1 MLWGSKVWM
10 LPLEGYFQDKCTNC
24 FSNPM
29 LSHVQSVLH
38 HIRCN
43 DEIWSEMRCHHW
55 THCKDIHIRWTTFS
69 WKSTN
74 KLSIYIYI
82 YICIHGKMALQ
93 VQHGPGAPTCKHAY
107 IDILLRFNRL
117 NVTIKWCG
125 TCPPK
130 RCHRSA
136 PLTRFN
142 RGCRKVPHS
151 DECAIAHH
159 HPNTNKL

>member
-1 MLWGSKVWM
+1 VGWGGIITFMSSLNPLQGYPHSLNHIQLKVHK
-10 LPLEGYFQDKCTNC
+10 QVK
-24 FSNPM
+24 
-29 LSHVQSVLH
+29 H
-38 HIRCN
+38 
-43 DEIWSEMRCHHW
+43 
-55 THCKDIHIRWTTFS
+55 
-69 WKSTN
+69 
-74 KLSIYIYI
+74 IYIYI

-117 NVTIKWCG
+117 NATIKWCG